1 MQTTTDIFWTTYVDL
16 GANAQ
21 KLGHNEIA
29 DKMLSAALDESRRL
43 GHLNMPPPAVFNK
56 LAAAFYQKNDFKKA
70 EAVYKSALAT
80 YEKRLTEDHPHLS
93 NILLNLA
100 ELYFSQ
106 AKYAMAEPL
115 FERSLIV
122 DEKRFAGIHPHM
134 YRRMLKLAWVYCSQ
148 NKHADAYALLKRAQ
162 ELKKNCEHL
171 QPDAFVADPI

>member
-1 MQTTTDIFWTTYVDL
+1 MQTSSDMFWTTYVDL

-21 KLGHNEIA
+21 KLGHTEIA
-29 DKMLSAALDESRRL
+29 DKMLGAALEESRRL

-106 AKYAMAEPL
+106 GKYAMAEPL

-122 DEKRFAGIHPHM
+122 DERRYKGLHPHM
-134 YRRMLKLAWVYCSQ
+134 YRRMLKLSWIYCTL
-148 NKHADAYALLKRAQ
+148 NKHSDAYALLKRAQ
-162 ELKKNCEHL
+162 ELKESCEQL
-171 QPDAFVADPI
+171 NPEAFLAAAC